1 MGTLEINSL
10 TAEVLYDSGAS
21 HSFLSEVFAQ
31 RHNIPFQ
38 SMPTPFVVKT
48 PGSRWQTRWVA
59 PEVNVTVG
67 TLSFPFSMISLKTDG
82 IDAIM
87 GMDWLS
93 KYKAKLDC
101 AARTIQLTQ
110 TDGNSILSYCVGSS
124 AILPQS
130 PEILLYFMEGVED
143 LPPREMHEVDE
154 IGRAHV

>member
-1 MGTLEINSL
+1 MGTLRINSFH
-10 TAEVLYDSGAS
+10 AEVLYDSGAS
-21 HSFLSEVFAQ
+21 HSFISVEFAR

-48 PGSRWQTRWVA
+48 PGSRWQTSWVT
-59 PEVNVTVG
+59 PEVNITVG

-101 AARTIQLTQ
+101 AARTIQLTDA
-110 TDGNSILSYCVGSS
+110 TGDSIDRKSV
-124 AILPQS
+124 
-130 PEILLYFMEGVED
+130 V
-143 LPPREMHEVDE
+143 
-154 IGRAHV
+154 